1 MDRLTR
7 SLAFGIG
14 LASLGL
20 LGQTA
25 EAQRMS
31 GEQLIRALQDGG
43 YVIVMN
49 QAHAEIPQAAG
60 EGRGGRGGFG
70 GGGRGGRGSG
80 GGGGGGGRGGAP
92 ERDPVPM
99 LTTDS
104 QNMLIGTRHA
114 IWYFEIPIAAV
125 YTSPVPAAVQ
135 EAGEVPFAEISEVA
149 GLSDS
154 SADSGWLAAK
164 LREAPMAGE
173 NSIVVTHAANIQAD
187 LGLGNLA
194 DGEAIIVRPGS
205 SPAVVGRLGLR
216 EWSVLSIDL
225 EP

>member
-1 MDRLTR
+1 MYRLTR
-7 SLAFGIG
+7 SLVVGIG

-25 EAQRMS
+25 QAQRMS

-49 QAHAEIPQAAG
+49 QAHAEIPQPGAQ
-60 EGRGGRGGFG
+60 GRGGRGGFG
-70 GGGRGGRGSG
+70 RG
-80 GGGGGGGRGGAP
+80 GGGGFGGGRGGAP
-92 ERDPVPM
+92 AGDPVPM

-114 IWYFEIPIAAV
+114 IWYFKIPIAAV

-135 EAGEVPFAEISEVA
+135 EAGEVPFAEIAEVA
-149 GLSDS
+149 GLSDN

-173 NSIVVTHAANIQAD
+173 NSIVVTHAPNIQAD
-187 LGLGNLA
+187 LGIGNLA
-194 DGEAIIVRPGS
+194 DGEAIIVRPGA
-205 SPAVVGRLGLR
+205 SPTVVGRLGLR
-216 EWSVLSIDL
+216 EWSILSIDL